1 MDTIAPLLKLS
12 SSAPLRSN
20 ARRAAF
26 VEPGDA
32 RPGSALL
39 ERDVYQSLSSDSTP
53 VTGDCRYVISRRW
66 LDDWESYA
74 GVSTGRP
81 RGPSTLVFPEKTL
94 GFTLGLSNGALVVR
108 SVKPTCAHS
117 RTLSIGAALTHLND
131 TRVVC
136 EDENEFTSL
145 LSSLKQ
151 AERPLKLTF
160 GGLDDA
166 LSPRPRRG
174 ADRPFTIRNA
184 DLLEAKE
191 ITDSPESPARLL
203 RHLQQGRDYELLSQ
217 DEWQALKGWYG
228 ADATLQRFYVDDEA
242 EPMLELYPCFV
253 DVVDGGDR

>member
-1 MDTIAPLLKLS
+1 MHRYEATRDGRPS
-12 SSAPLRSN
+12 SSPGRCEARLRSAGAGRLPIIVN
-20 ARRAAF
+20 RYNTSHGRL
-26 VEPGDA
+26 P
-32 RPGSALL
+32 L
-39 ERDVYQSLSSDSTP
+39 
-53 VTGDCRYVISRRW
+53 YVISRRW
-66 LDDWESYA
+66 LDDWESHA
-74 GVSTGRP
+74 GVSRREDQ
-81 RGPSTLVFPEKTL
+81 RGPSTHFSGPDKTL

-131 TRVVC
+131 VRVVC

-145 LSSLKQ
+145 TSLKQ

-228 ADATLQRFYVDDEA
+228 AGRNFPKVL
-242 EPMLELYPCFV
+242 C
-253 DVVDGGDR
+253 G

>member
-1 MDTIAPLLKLS
+1 
-12 SSAPLRSN
+12 
-20 ARRAAF
+20 
-26 VEPGDA
+26 
-32 RPGSALL
+32 
-39 ERDVYQSLSSDSTP
+39 
-53 VTGDCRYVISRRW
+53 VISRRW

-81 RGPSTLVFPEKTL
+81 RGPSTLIFPDKTL

-253 DVVDGGDR
+253 DVVDGCVEIKQ

>member
-1 MDTIAPLLKLS
+1 MY
-12 SSAPLRSN
+12 
-20 ARRAAF
+20 
-26 VEPGDA
+26 
-32 RPGSALL
+32 LL
-39 ERDVYQSLSSDSTP
+39 EVLE
-53 VTGDCRYVISRRW
+53 V
-66 LDDWESYA
+66 L
-74 GVSTGRP
+74 P
-81 RGPSTLVFPEKTL
+81 RLVFPDKTL

-117 RTLSIGAALTHLND
+117 RALSIGAALTHLND
-131 TRVVC
+131 VRVVC

-166 LSPRPRRG
+166 CRRGPRRG

-203 RHLQQGRDYELLSQ
+203 RHLQQGRDYELLLARRVASV
-217 DEWQALKGWYG
+217 
-228 ADATLQRFYVDDEA
+228 TRMVRRRR
-242 EPMLELYPCFV
+242 
-253 DVVDGGDR
+253 DVTAVLC